1 MRAILGWLL
10 PAAMMPLAVYAQEA
24 TVKEIHDAPAVQG
37 SIIANMLQVHDNPFT
52 LYPYDTNYLIY
63 TNTSDLN
70 KEAISS
76 YNWSENARKDEVK
89 FQLSLAFP
97 FWRGIVGPNSVLGRR
112 TRRNPGGS
120 CPTAKSPR
128 RFVRLTTNRSCSSAL
143 PRITTLQA
151 GRCVMWRW
159 GITITPTG
167 VPIRL
172 RGAGTACI
180 RV

>member
-97 FWRGIVGPNSVLGRR
+97 FWRGIVGQL
-112 TRRNPGGS
+112 
-120 CPTAKSPR
+120 
-128 RFVRLTTNRSCSSAL
+128 
-143 PRITTLQA
+143 
-151 GRCVMWRW
+151 
-159 GITITPTG
+159 
-167 VPIRL
+167 
-172 RGAGTACI
+172 GAGGVVHAEI
-180 RV
+180 LVAVVQQRRVLAVS